1 MRPSVLAV
9 IVLMISVLSGC
20 ARQSIVG
27 EWQGSRK
34 VGPATA
40 RVRYTFT
47 RDGRYVE
54 VNEIGSAMGSLET
67 KWSGTYELRGDRLV
81 LSQQHGTVNGAAI
94 RRSSP
99 AVETKSFEIKD
110 DTLTLESDEARKVVL
125 QRKMQ

>member
-1 MRPSVLAV
+1 MRPSSIAV
-9 IVLMISVLSGC
+9 AVFTISVFSGC

-47 RDGRYVE
+47 RDGRYTE
-54 VNEIGSAMGSLET
+54 VNEIGSAMGRLET
-67 KWSGTYELRGDRLV
+67 KWIGEYELRGDRLV
-81 LSQQHGTVNGAAI
+81 LSQEQGTVNGAAI

-99 AVETKSFEIKD
+99 AMETKSFEIRD
-110 DTLTLESDEARKVVL
+110 GTLILESDEARKVVL
-125 QRKMQ
+125 QRKMK